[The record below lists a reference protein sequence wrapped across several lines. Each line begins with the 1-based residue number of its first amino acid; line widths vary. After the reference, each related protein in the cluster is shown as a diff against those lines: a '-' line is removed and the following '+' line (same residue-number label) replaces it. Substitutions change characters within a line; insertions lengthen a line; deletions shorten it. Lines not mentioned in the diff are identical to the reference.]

1 MFSKDGNSSNDTVT
15 NRHSAS
21 INHAFSTL
29 VPDVILDAVES
40 TGLWS
45 DSRIYL
51 LNSYENRVYQI
62 GIEDASPVIA
72 KFYRPER
79 WNEAQILEEHE
90 LLLKLKAADV
100 PVVAPLVF
108 ERKSL
113 FCHQGIH
120 FCLSPRLVGQHPEA
134 DNLDQ
139 LYQLGE
145 LIGQV
150 HKAMST
156 QPFSDRISV
165 SPLEQIDLAAQQI
178 LSNNVMPEKLK
189 PVYKQQIATLRDM
202 SESRINIYWPP
213 QLRPVHGDSHRSNL
227 MLHEGRFH
235 LLDFDDCQNGVA
247 VQDLWLHLTQT
258 ENPSQQLSEIIEGYE
273 THLPFDTKELGL
285 IDVFKSVRV
294 INYAAWLQNRWSD
307 PAFVKAFPWF
317 GSEEYWQNHLN
328 ELKNC
333 ELEWGNISR

>member
-1 MFSKDGNSSNDTVT
+1 MTASHPFS
-15 NRHSAS
+15 
-21 INHAFSTL
+21 IL

-45 DSRIYL
+45 DSRIYP

-62 GIEDASPVIA
+62 GIEEGSPVIA

-79 WNEAQILEEHE
+79 WNEAQIIEEHE
-90 LLLKLKAADV
+90 TLLKLKAAGV
-100 PVVAPLVF
+100 PVVAPLMF
-108 ERKSL
+108 EGKSL
-113 FCHQGIH
+113 FVHQGMH
-120 FCLSPRLVGQHPEA
+120 FCLSPRLIGQHPEA
-134 DNLDQ
+134 DNLDE

-150 HKAMST
+150 HKEMSN
-156 QPFSDRISV
+156 QPFSERISI
-165 SPLEQIDLAAQQI
+165 SPLEQIDQSAQ
-178 LSNNVMPEKLK
+178 LVLEHSRLPEKLK
-189 PVYKQQIATLRDM
+189 PLYKKQIDKLRDL
-202 SESRINIYWPP
+202 SETKIKAYWPS

-227 MLHEGRFH
+227 MLHDEQFH
-235 LLDFDDCQNGVA
+235 LLDFDDCQNGLA
-247 VQDLWLHLTQT
+247 VQDLWLHITQT
-258 ENPSQQLSEIIEGYE
+258 ENPKQQISELIEGYE
-273 THLPFDTKELGL
+273 TYLPFDSRELDL

-294 INYAAWLQNRWSD
+294 ICYAAWLQSRSTD

-317 GSEEYWQNHLN
+317 GSEDYWINHLN

>member
-1 MFSKDGNSSNDTVT
+1 MSANDNTSANHTDKATTSS
-15 NRHSAS
+15 SL
-21 INHAFSTL
+21 AFSSL
-29 VPDVILDAVES
+29 IPDVILDAVES

-45 DSRIYL
+45 DSRIYP
-51 LNSYENRVYQI
+51 LNSYENRVYQV
-62 GIEDASPVIA
+62 GIEDSAPVIA

-79 WNEAQILEEHE
+79 WTEAQILEEHAT
-90 LLLKLKAADV
+90 LLKLKAGDV
-100 PVVAPLVF
+100 PVVAPLKF
-108 ERKSL
+108 EGKSL
-113 FCHQGIH
+113 FNHKGLF

-134 DNLDQ
+134 DNLDE

-150 HKAMST
+150 HQKMSD
-156 QPFSDRISV
+156 QPFSQRISV
-165 SPLEQIDLAAQQI
+165 SPLTQIDQAAKQI
-178 LSNNVMPEKLK
+178 LSANVLPKKLT
-189 PVYKQQIATLRDM
+189 PIYQQQIAKLREM
-202 SESRINIYWPP
+202 CEKRIQTYWPA

-227 MLHEGRFH
+227 MLHQGQFH

-258 ENPSQQLSEIIEGYE
+258 ESPRQQLSEIIEGYE
-273 THLPFDTKELGL
+273 NYLPFETRELDL

-294 INYAAWLQNRWSD
+294 INYAAWLQSRWSD

-317 GSEEYWQNHLN
+317 GSEEYWLNHLN

>member
-1 MFSKDGNSSNDTVT
+1 MTTQHPFSV
-15 NRHSAS
+15 
-21 INHAFSTL
+21 L

-45 DSRIYL
+45 DSRIYP

-62 GIEDASPVIA
+62 GIEDDSPVIA

-79 WNEAQILEEHE
+79 WTEAQILEEHA
-90 LLLKLKAADV
+90 LLLSLKQANV
-100 PVVAPLVF
+100 PVVAPLEF
-108 ERKSL
+108 GGKSL
-113 FCHQGIH
+113 FSHQGMF

-134 DNLDQ
+134 DNLDE

-150 HKAMST
+150 HKAMSN
-156 QPFSDRISV
+156 QPFSERISV
-165 SPLEQIDLAAQQI
+165 SPLEQMDQAAKQI
-178 LSNNVMPEKLK
+178 LSNPFLPEKLK
-189 PVYKQQIATLRDM
+189 PVYKKQIATLRALSDT
-202 SESRINIYWPP
+202 RIQAYWPS

-227 MLHEGRFH
+227 MLHEGQFH

-247 VQDLWLHLTQT
+247 VQDIWLHLTQT
-258 ENPSQQLSEIIEGYE
+258 ENPRQQLSELIEGYE
-273 THLPFDTKELGL
+273 AYLPFETRELDL

-294 INYAAWLQNRWSD
+294 ICYAAWLQSRWTD

-317 GSEEYWQNHLN
+317 GSEDYWINHLN